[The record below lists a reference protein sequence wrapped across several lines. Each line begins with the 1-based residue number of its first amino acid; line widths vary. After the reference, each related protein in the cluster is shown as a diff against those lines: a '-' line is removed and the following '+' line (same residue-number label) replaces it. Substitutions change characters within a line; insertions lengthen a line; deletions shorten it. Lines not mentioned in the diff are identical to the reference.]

1 MSNHAHDSD
10 ERYSLKVYS
19 PEEIEFFMSG
29 DRREVDRLLL
39 HGMNNLAIVL
49 VAHAKEE
56 EAVFK
61 SLGTPDVVKLRAEW
75 VDAQIKTQALRNT
88 MMNKIIESTSTWAVI
103 LFLGFTLK
111 SIGEYIYSLLKV
123 KLGGG

>member
-1 MSNHAHDSD
+1 MTKTQDLPQD
-10 ERYSLKVYS
+10 LKVYS
-19 PEEIEFFMSG
+19 PEEIEIFMSG

-49 VAHAKEE
+49 MSHARQEE
-56 EAVFK
+56 EIFK
-61 SLGTPDVVKLRAEW
+61 GMGTAADVKLRMAW
-75 VDAQIKTQALRNT
+75 VDAQIEKQKLSNG
-88 MMNKIIESTSTWAVI
+88 MMRKVMESSVTWAVI

-111 SIGEYIYSLLKV
+111 SIGEYIYSMIKV